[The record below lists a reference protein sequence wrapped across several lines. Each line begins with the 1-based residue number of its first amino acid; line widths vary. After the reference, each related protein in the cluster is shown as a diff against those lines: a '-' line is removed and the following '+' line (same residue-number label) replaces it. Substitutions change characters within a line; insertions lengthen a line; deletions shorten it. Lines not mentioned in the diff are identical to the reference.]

1 MSISTEERTDLIK
14 RCSDLE
20 HRFVALQKEGRNCSI
35 AIRWA
40 RQWANDM
47 LDSKQPTAI
56 YTDWIEQQ
64 EKRADRLES
73 KTQACD
79 HNYAYTSGIGMG
91 CVVYRCILCGDSYEK
106 DVS

>member
-1 MSISTEERTDLIK
+1 MSTRTTERAELIK
-14 RCSDLE
+14 RCFDLE
-20 HRFVALQKEGRNCSI
+20 HRFIDLQKQGRDCSI
-35 AIRWA
+35 GIRWA

-56 YTDWIEQQ
+56 YTNWIEQQ
-64 EKRADRLES
+64 EKRIDRLT
-73 KTQACD
+73 KQCD
-79 HNYAYTSGIGMG
+79 HNYAYTNGIGMG